1 MKCHILI
8 AWPRFN
14 KSGLISW
21 SFLSTSSTTIFVEI
35 FVNFFLFSYLCMC
48 PHVPSYSHHSGLTT
62 AIHLKLSHP
71 LWQLQFLA
79 HTLKLVNIWLGH
91 LSMVPLYNCDIHLPS
106 LKVDLEYLLAYS
118 TPLVA
123 KLPLSPYFFYYWAL
137 YSSSI
142 HLTS

>member
-48 PHVPSYSHHSGLTT
+48 PHVPSYSHHFGLTT
-62 AIHLKLSHP
+62 AIHLNSPIVIVIVLSTYTQVGQHLIGP
-71 LWQLQFLA
+71 PVDGPTLQLWHSPSIIEGRPWVSPSVFYPISGKVASKSLFL
-79 HTLKLVNIWLGH
+79 LLLNI
-91 LSMVPLYNCDIHLPS
+91 V
-106 LKVDLEYLLAYS
+106 LL
-118 TPLVA
+118 
-123 KLPLSPYFFYYWAL
+123 
-137 YSSSI
+137 
-142 HLTS
+142 